1 MAYDPDKTWDDFT
14 REVQQQARATIRTL
28 AEGSE
33 LYKDLIHYS
42 EGKTTA
48 QMATALGRTEA
59 DINAMSLA
67 IDAFKQIYDCSEGV
81 AVAQANYANN
91 LRTFS

>member
-1 MAYDPDKTWDDFT
+1 MSYDPDKTWDDFT

-28 AEGSE
+28 AEGVE
-33 LYKDLIHYS
+33 LYKDLIHYA

-59 DINAMSLA
+59 DINAISTA
-67 IDAFKQIYDCSEGV
+67 IAAFKALYDASEGA
-81 AVAQANYANN
+81 AVAQHGYADD